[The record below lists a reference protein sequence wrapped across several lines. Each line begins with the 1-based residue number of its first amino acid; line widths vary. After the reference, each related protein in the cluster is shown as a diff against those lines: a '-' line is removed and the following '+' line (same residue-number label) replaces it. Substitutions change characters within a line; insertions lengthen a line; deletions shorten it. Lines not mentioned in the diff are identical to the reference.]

1 MNWKDMGLRLFWTMV
16 AAAGGAVGAVTVLD
30 MDALKAA
37 LMVAMMAAVNF
48 VTLVARQQLDKPVST
63 GK

>member
-1 MNWKDMGLRLFWTMV
+1 MV

-30 MDALKAA
+30 MNAVKAA
-37 LMVAMMAAVNF
+37 GMVAMMAAVNF